1 MSKSNK
7 DYWQDVLERYRLS
20 KKIRNLRG
28 KISMVKIA
36 ELTDQTKQYIYGI
49 QEMTIKPSE
58 EFLKKL
64 DQLKK

>member
-7 DYWQDVLERYRLS
+7 EYWNDVLERYRLS
-20 KKIRNLRG
+20 KKIRNLRS
-28 KISMVKIA
+28 KFSMVKIA

-58 EFLKKL
+58 VFIKKL
-64 DQLKK
+64 DQLTK